1 MLCVESAASLALRAE
16 LAAGAERNLW
26 LCAPDLWRYELTS
39 IITKAV
45 HFQQLSETLAQ
56 ETLQLANHLNVQ
68 LFQPDNELVLEA
80 FQWTRR
86 LKRAAAYDSFYL
98 ALARRLDCEL
108 WTTLLKRTRHDGRCG
123 RRLPPAPA
131 CGMMQRI
138 CQRIA
143 GGGSEL
149 SLLRPAL

>member
-1 MLCVESAASLALRAE
+1 MNSSSASPLVIDAGVGYMLCVESAASAALRAE
-16 LAAGAERNLW
+16 LAAGAGRNLW

-45 HFQQLSETLAQ
+45 HFQQLSETLAR

-80 FQWTRR
+80 LDWTRR
-86 LKRAAAYDSFYL
+86 LKRAAAYNSFYL

-108 WTTLLKRTRHDGRCG
+108 WTTD
-123 RRLPPAPA
+123 RRLVNAVGAPWVRHLGSAAQEHPA
-131 CGMMQRI
+131 
-138 CQRIA
+138 
-143 GGGSEL
+143 
-149 SLLRPAL
+149 